1 MKLSD
6 NTVLITGGGSG
17 IGLALAKAF
26 AMRGNV
32 IIVCGRNT
40 KKLEAVH
47 TENPAIDTFPCDIA
61 SDQDQQRLVE
71 YISQKYTNL
80 NVLINNAGIQHNYD
94 FSDTKNHTSLIEEE
108 VNINFLAQVKLM
120 DRFLPVLL
128 QRPSAAIVNVTSA
141 LALVPKQSAPIYCAT
156 KAAMHNFTKALRY
169 QLEDT
174 PVRVFEII
182 PALVDTEMTKG
193 RGKSKISPEA
203 LATEALRGI
212 ESNKYEIRI
221 EKTKILFLLNRFLPS
236 IAERIIRNG

>member
-26 AMRGNV
+26 ALRNSTV
-32 IIVCGRNT
+32 VVCGRDAA
-40 KKLEAVH
+40 KLATVQK
-47 TENPAIDTFPCDIA
+47 ENPTIAALQCDIA
-61 SDQDQQRLVE
+61 SDQDQQGLVE
-71 YISQKYTNL
+71 HITEKYPKL
-80 NVLINNAGIQHNYD
+80 NILINNAGIQRNYD
-94 FSDTKNHTSLIEEE
+94 VADSKSHTGLLEEE
-108 VNINFLAQVKLM
+108 VNINFLAQVKLT

-128 QRPSAAIVNVTSA
+128 GQPSGAVVNVTSA

-174 PVRVFEII
+174 SVKVFEII
-182 PALVDTEMTKG
+182 PALVDTEMTQG
-193 RGKSKISPEA
+193 RGKGKISPDA
-203 LATEALRGI
+203 LAAEALRGI

-221 EKTKILFLLNRFLPS
+221 AKTKLLFALNRLVPS
-236 IAERIIRNG
+236 VAARIIRYG